1 MPQVTKVSV
10 DLSPY
15 PELVV
20 VYLGF
25 RAQGLL
31 GLRKLMR
38 LSAGFRAIRTDPPD
52 GLLRHEF
59 FLWGWMHIGIR
70 QYWRDLPS
78 LEAFTRTAPH
88 SDWWRDFARGAGG
101 SGFWHEAYRRTGG
114 IEGLYFDMPPMGL
127 LAFADPRAPAG
138 DFKTARQ
145 RLAAP

>member
-1 MPQVTKVSV
+1 MTRVAKVSV
-10 DLSPY
+10 DLVLY

-25 RAQGLL
+25 RAE
-31 GLRKLMR
+31 
-38 LSAGFRAIRTDPPD
+38 GFRAIRRLMSLGGGLRAIRQSPPD

-59 FLWGWMHIGIR
+59 LLWGWMHVGIR

-88 SDWWRDFARGAGG
+88 ADWWRDFASGAEG
-101 SGFWHEAYRRTGG
+101 SGFWHETYSRQGG
-114 IEGLYFDMPPMGL
+114 IEGLYFDMPPLGL
-127 LAFADPRAPAG
+127 AAFAPPRGPAG

-145 RLAAP
+145 RLAA